1 MQFAIEPGAGTSNP
15 HRMDVAFATGLM
27 AISLV
32 RVSSNT

>member
-1 MQFAIEPGAGTSNP
+1 MQYAIKPGAGTPFLN
-15 HRMDVAFATGLM
+15 RKGVAFATGLM